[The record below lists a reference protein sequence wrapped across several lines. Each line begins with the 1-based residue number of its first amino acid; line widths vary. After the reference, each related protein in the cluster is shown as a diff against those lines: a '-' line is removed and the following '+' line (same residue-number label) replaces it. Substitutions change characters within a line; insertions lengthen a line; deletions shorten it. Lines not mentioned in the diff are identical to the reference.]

1 MELPSKDDKNNAE
14 KQKNTSEKPRSGFW
28 SRLKNYTAEPPKTV
42 VIENGVEKLVLI
54 TPEITVTPKTILPK
68 EETIKGKPAE
78 KPTIVPR
85 RDVVDVVVEKPIE
98 KPAPIPKEAV
108 VKEKPPEKPSLTPQK
123 AVIKQI
129 PVEKPVSVSPA
140 PVFREAPVDKPVSVL
155 PKTTVE
161 KEKAERKPLS
171 SSEKLKKGLE
181 KTRGRFWSRLR
192 NFISFRR
199 KIDESVLEELED
211 ILIGADIGA
220 KPVKKIIH
228 ELHEAWKTQAITETS
243 QIHDFIKNKLKEV
256 R

>member
-14 KQKNTSEKPRSGFW
+14 KQKNTSEKTRSGFW
-28 SRLKNYTAEPPKTV
+28 SRLKNYTAEPPKTG

-54 TPEITVTPKTILPK
+54 TPEITITPKTILPK
-68 EETIKGKPAE
+68 EETIKGKPAEKPISVSQSAVLEETIKKPVPIQQKAVVKEKPVE

-98 KPAPIPKEAV
+98 KP
-108 VKEKPPEKPSLTPQK
+108 
-123 AVIKQI
+123 
-129 PVEKPVSVSPA
+129 VSVSPA
-140 PVFREAPVDKPVSVL
+140 PVIREAPVEKPVSVL

-228 ELHEAWKTQAITETS
+228 ELHEAWKSKAITETS
-243 QIHDFIKNKLKEV
+243 QIHDFIKNRMKEV

>member
-1 MELPSKDDKNNAE
+1 MESPSKKDKDSMIDIKTETPETAGT
-14 KQKNTSEKPRSGFW
+14 KAKPGFW

-68 EETIKGKPAE
+68 EETIKGKPAEKPISVSQSAVLEETIKKPVPIQQKAVVKEKPVE

-140 PVFREAPVDKPVSVL
+140 PVIREAPVEKPVSVL

-192 NFISFRR
+192 DFISFRR

-211 ILIGADIGA
+211 IL
-220 KPVKKIIH
+220 
-228 ELHEAWKTQAITETS
+228 
-243 QIHDFIKNKLKEV
+243 
-256 R
+256 